1 MPNTTLLRLRR
12 AIVPDAH
19 GHGWAPLANLGFL
32 VFLFM
37 PLPMRTFAGV
47 AMPFDLGLTLT
58 SIVLFLPL
66 YALAWR
72 RADGWQVAAV
82 LGIFALACAL
92 VAFNPYANTYVIYAA
107 SLSGALALPLRW
119 RVALL
124 VAMLAGFM
132 AWLRWLGAPG
142 DVVWMMAIITIAVGV
157 AVFFSTQY
165 QVERDR
171 KRTELRLTQDEVRR
185 IAAVAE
191 RERIGRDLHDLLGH
205 TLSLVALK
213 AELASKLALRDA
225 PAAEAE
231 MQAVARIAREALSQ
245 VRSAVS
251 GMRHTA
257 MAGELASARL
267 LLEAEG
273 LTLSAHLDAVALPAE
288 AESVLA
294 LALREAATNVQRHAQ
309 ARHVTVRLT
318 HEGDAALLRV
328 DDDGCGRPVRPGHGL
343 RGMRERI
350 EALGGRLDVQ
360 ARPGR
365 GTRLVARLP
374 LEAQP

>member
-1 MPNTTLLRLRR
+1 MPHTALLHLRR

-19 GHGWAPLANLGFL
+19 GHGWAPLASLGFL
-32 VFLFM
+32 LFLFM
-37 PLPMRTFAGV
+37 PLALRVFAGV
-47 AMPFDLGLTLT
+47 AMPFHLGATLA

-72 RADGWQVAAV
+72 REGGWQLAAV

-92 VAFNPYANTYVIYAA
+92 VAFNTYANTYVIYAA
-107 SLSGALALPLRW
+107 SLSGALTLPPRW
-119 RVALL
+119 RLALL
-124 VAMLAGFM
+124 AAMLAGFV
-132 AWLRWLGAPG
+132 AWVRWLGAPG
-142 DVVWMMAIITIAVGV
+142 DVVWIMALITIAVGV
-157 AVFFSTQY
+157 SVFFSTQH

-171 KRTELRLTQDEVRR
+171 KRAELKLTQDEVRR

-231 MQAVARIAREALSQ
+231 MQAVAHIAREALSQ

-251 GMRHTA
+251 GIRHTA
-257 MAGELASARL
+257 IAGELASARL

-273 LTLSAHLDAVALPAE
+273 LTLSARLDAVALPAE

-294 LALREAATNVQRHAQ
+294 LTLREAATNVQRHAQ
-309 ARHVTVRLT
+309 ARSVAVRLM
-318 HEGDAALLRV
+318 HEDGAAVLQV
-328 DDDGCGRPVRPGHGL
+328 DDDGCGRPIRPGHGL

-350 EALGGRLDVQ
+350 EALGGQLDVQ
-360 ARPGR
+360 AQPGR
-365 GTRLVARLP
+365 GTRLAARLP
-374 LEAQP
+374 LEPQP